1 MINFDNFFFMI
12 IVLIIINMSYI
23 LTLMIMII

>member
-23 LTLMIMII
+23 LTLMIMIL